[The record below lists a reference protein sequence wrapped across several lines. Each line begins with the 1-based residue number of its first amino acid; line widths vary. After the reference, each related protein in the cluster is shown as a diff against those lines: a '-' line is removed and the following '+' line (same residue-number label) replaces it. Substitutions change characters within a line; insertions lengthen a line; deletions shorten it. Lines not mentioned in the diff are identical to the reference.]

1 MIWNWSSLLV
11 LGADLRGYF
20 GARAALRV
28 FGRWKVELFLTLVD
42 FFERRPCFTA
52 AAAFWALAVAP
63 PCTFGSHFRSAQ
75 DNARVMIFHAGL
87 KNLNLLHREAATN
100 V

>member
-28 FGRWKVELFLTLVD
+28 FGRWKVVFFLTLVD

-63 PCTFGSHFRSAQ
+63 PCTFRTHFRSAQ
-75 DNARVMIFHAGL
+75 DNARAILFFAGPES
-87 KNLNLLHREAATN
+87 LNLLHREAAEY